1 MKKSLVLLPL
11 LGGFLLAGC
20 QFTIF
25 GKTIK
30 LFEKDQQEEKKD
42 DGDDKGGSEELK
54 EDITINHEAL
64 SDYLEADFTYPQAD
78 YEFSI
83 GGVNFSATSGV
94 GHKTANSSGGNYY
107 YDQQALQFRKQ
118 GHEKGAGVITVAQAV
133 TASKI
138 TIHWFATYAEEAS
151 KYHPVVLVGE
161 SQDNIKTNV
170 SCNEGSTIKG
180 VKSGQKEGDYD
191 AYNYTTSYNLSGKK
205 YFAISAPAGAMY
217 VKDIVISK

>member
-42 DGDDKGGSEELK
+42 GDEKGGSDVLQ
-54 EDITINHEAL
+54 EDVIINHETL
-64 SDYLEADFTYPQAD
+64 SDYLEADYTYPQAD
-78 YEFSI
+78 YEFSV

-94 GHKTANSSGGNYY
+94 GHKTRNQSGGNYY

-118 GHEKGAGVITVAQAV
+118 GHEKGAGVITVLQAV
-133 TASKI
+133 SASKI
-138 TIHWFATYAEEAS
+138 TVHWFATYAEEAS
-151 KYHPVVLVGE
+151 KYHPVVLVGD

-170 SCNEGSTIKG
+170 SCNEGASVKG
-180 VKSGQKEGDYD
+180 VKAGAKEGDYD
-191 AYNYTTSYNLSGKK
+191 AYNYTTTYNLSGKK
-205 YFAISAPAGAMY
+205 FFAISAPAGALY
-217 VKDIVISK
+217 VKDIVINK